1 MTDTELGKNL
11 RKARNKSNLTQEQV
25 AKKTG
30 INVNFYARIERGE
43 ANASLETMKAVLK
56 VLKIKSSEVFPF

>member
-11 RKARNKSNLTQEQV
+11 KKARNKSNLTQEQV
-25 AKKTG
+25 AEKAG

-43 ANASLETMKAVLK
+43 VNASLDTLKTILKILK
-56 VLKIKSSEVFPF
+56 VKSSEVFPF

>member
-1 MTDTELGKNL
+1 VTDTELGKNL
-11 RKARNKSNLTQEQV
+11 RKARNKSHLTQQEM
-25 AKKTG
+25 AEKAG

-43 ANASLETMKAVLK
+43 VNASLETMKTILK